1 MIKKTKKNYAAV
13 YYPPVSRQEELST
26 ILNGLATG
34 LSCVFLTANPVAV
47 YWWLIALIYK
57 NTGSTK
63 NGIIFMIL
71 CGVFTLLG
79 LAPSIAAKV
88 INPKSKWS
96 VVNIVF
102 ISIAFVIA
110 LLLTLGF
117 TALMAEAAKSI

>member
-1 MIKKTKKNYAAV
+1 M
-13 YYPPVSRQEELST
+13 
-26 ILNGLATG
+26 
-34 LSCVFLTANPVAV
+34 FLTANPVAV

>member
-1 MIKKTKKNYAAV
+1 MSKKTRKNYAAV
-13 YYPPVSRQEELST
+13 SYPPVNRKEELST

-34 LSCVFLTANPVAV
+34 LSCLFLTANPVVV
-47 YWWLIALIYK
+47 YWWLIAMLYK
-57 NTGSTK
+57 NTVSTR
-63 NGIIFMIL
+63 NTVIFMIV
-71 CGVFTLLG
+71 CGVGTFLG

-117 TALMAEAAKSI
+117 TALITKASDGI

>member
-1 MIKKTKKNYAAV
+1 MSKKTKKTYATV
-13 YYPPVSRQEELST
+13 YYPPLSRQEELST